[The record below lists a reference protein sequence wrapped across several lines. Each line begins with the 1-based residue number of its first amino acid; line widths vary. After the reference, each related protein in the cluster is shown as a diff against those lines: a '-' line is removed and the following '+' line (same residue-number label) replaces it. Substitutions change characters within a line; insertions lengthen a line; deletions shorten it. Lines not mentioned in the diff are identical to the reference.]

1 MRVLIVPDTF
11 KGTLIASDVCAAI
24 AKGWKSAR
32 VGDQLDLLP
41 MSDGGDGFGRAM
53 SQLLKARMRS
63 VRTLNAAHQ
72 PITAQ
77 WWWEPRQKTAIIE
90 SARVNGLALLPSKKF
105 HPFQLDTFGLGRVLE
120 DAARNGAKRCVIGIG
135 GSATNDA
142 GFGLAR
148 ALGWKFL
155 DGSGC
160 ELEQWWQL
168 SQLVRVVPPGR
179 AFKLP
184 ITVAV
189 DVTNPL
195 LGARGC
201 SRIYGPQKGLRPQD
215 MAFAEKNLRRL
226 KVVLEQQLNLALA
239 TKPGAGAAGGLGFG
253 LMAFAGASARSG
265 FDMFAEAAHLE
276 ERIGQ
281 SDLVITGEGSVD
293 RQTFMGKGA
302 GRVAR
307 LCRKLKVPCVAFA
320 GVVNAPRKEVKLF
333 SSTFALTEITTSER
347 AKKRPVYYLE
357 KLSTMVAYNLTGRN
371 EALGG

>member
-1 MRVLIVPDTF
+1 
-11 KGTLIASDVCAAI
+11 
-24 AKGWKSAR
+24 
-32 VGDQLDLLP
+32 
-41 MSDGGDGFGRAM
+41 MSDGGDGFGHAM
-53 SQLLKARMRS
+53 SLLLKARVHS

-77 WWWEPRQKTAIIE
+77 WWWEPKQKMAIVE
-90 SARVNGLALLPSKKF
+90 AARVNGLALLPPKKF
-105 HPFQLDTFGLGRVLE
+105 HPFQLDTFGLGRVFE
-120 DAARNGAKRCVIGIG
+120 EVVRSGARRCIIGIG

-155 DGSGC
+155 DRSGC

-168 SQLVRVVPPGR
+168 SQLVRVEPGHGCT
-179 AFKLP
+179 LP

-195 LGARGC
+195 LGDRGC

-253 LMAFAGASARSG
+253 LMAFAGAKARSG
-265 FDMFAEAAHLE
+265 FEVFAEAAQLDK
-276 ERIGQ
+276 RISG
-281 SDLVITGEGSVD
+281 SDLVITGEGAMD
-293 RQTFMGKGA
+293 RQTFMGKGV

-307 LCRKLKVPCVAFA
+307 LCKKLKIPCIALA
-320 GVVNAPRKEVKLF
+320 GVVNKEGNDAKLF
-333 SSTFALTEITTSER
+333 SSTSALIEITTVER
-347 AKKRPVYYLE
+347 AKKRPAHYLE
-357 KLSTMVAYNLTGRN
+357 KLSALIARRAFPLMVS
-371 EALGG
+371 